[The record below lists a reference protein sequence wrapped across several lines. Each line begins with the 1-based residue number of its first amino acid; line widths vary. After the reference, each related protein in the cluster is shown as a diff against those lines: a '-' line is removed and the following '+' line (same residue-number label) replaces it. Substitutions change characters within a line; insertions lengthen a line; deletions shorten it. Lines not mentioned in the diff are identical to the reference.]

1 MHKNAVAT
9 MLNSPSRPR
18 GQPPAPNGAP
28 RSEDQGGQTFGS
40 DEMVRRVGWS
50 LGALLVVF
58 WGLRVW
64 TESTSVGWANPAA
77 LGFVLAGLILGVWVF
92 ASPQPPN
99 RLTEGSIM
107 VFLAAA
113 VCCWGYLQVLRSPAY
128 GTDAI
133 AFDQYAAE
141 LFRSGINPYT
151 QSLLPSLQ
159 QFHVPPIYHTYLL
172 DGGEVDGLSYPALS
186 FLAYLPALWLG
197 LRAQAA
203 VFTDLAFWAVA
214 FLLLWRLLPRQVAWT
229 ASLTLGLVTYANFV
243 VGGVTDALFLPF
255 VFLALWR
262 WDRYADLDASVVA
275 RWLSPV
281 ALGLAVSVKQT
292 TWFLV
297 PFLLIAL
304 AHEARLHSTRAAL
317 MTPLRYLTTVLAV
330 FAVINLPF
338 AVWSPGAWLH
348 GITLP
353 LTSPFVPG
361 GQGIIN
367 MSLFERLG
375 GNLDDY
381 RLVGTLAVITALAAF
396 ALYYARLKRAWVP
409 LVALIFFWPTRSF
422 ASYLIDLVPAAI
434 LAATTVRSAPAIASL
449 SLSRQRVLLRRLVV
463 AVPAVAFLAA
473 LVVAV
478 TAPQPLKLEILEL
491 HSTGQLRTIDGIEL
505 RVHNRSDRPL
515 TPHFTV
521 ANGGYLTSFW
531 YPLGEAEAGRS
542 IPAHSEPHG
551 PTRAERPIDAI
562 DRRRFR
568 CRSITAHPATVTP
581 ALPCLR
587 PHGASPSPRTRSTI
601 PSPSANG

>member
-1 MHKNAVAT
+1 
-9 MLNSPSRPR
+9 
-18 GQPPAPNGAP
+18 
-28 RSEDQGGQTFGS
+28 
-40 DEMVRRVGWS
+40 
-50 LGALLVVF
+50 
-58 WGLRVW
+58 
-64 TESTSVGWANPAA
+64 
-77 LGFVLAGLILGVWVF
+77 
-92 ASPQPPN
+92 
-99 RLTEGSIM
+99 M

-141 LFRSGINPYT
+141 LFRSGINPYM

-186 FLAYLPALWLG
+186 FFAYLPALWLG
-197 LRAQAA
+197 VRAQAA
-203 VFTDLAFWAVA
+203 VFTDLAFWVGA

-229 ASLTLGLVTYANFV
+229 AGLTLGLVTYANFV

-262 WDRYADLDASVVA
+262 WDQYADLDASVLA
-275 RWLSPV
+275 RWLPPV

-304 AHEARLHSTRAAL
+304 AHESRLHGTRAAL
-317 MTPLRYLTTVLAV
+317 MKPLRYLTTVFAV

-338 AVWSPGAWLH
+338 AVWSPSAWLH

-353 LTSPFVPG
+353 LTSPIVPG

-381 RLVGTLAVITALAAF
+381 RMAGSLAVITALAAF
-396 ALYYARLKRAWVP
+396 ALYYGRLKRAWFP

-422 ASYLIDLVPAAI
+422 ASYLIDLLPAAI

-449 SLSRQRVLLRRLVV
+449 SLSRQRVLLHLGCRSSGSRLSRCVGRGGYGPDNRSSSKSSSSIPPV
-463 AVPAVAFLAA
+463 SCARSTVSSYVST
-473 LVVAV
+473 
-478 TAPQPLKLEILEL
+478 TAPIAP
-491 HSTGQLRTIDGIEL
+491 
-505 RVHNRSDRPL
+505 
-515 TPHFTV
+515 
-521 ANGGYLTSFW
+521 
-531 YPLGEAEAGRS
+531 
-542 IPAHSEPHG
+542 
-551 PTRAERPIDAI
+551 
-562 DRRRFR
+562 
-568 CRSITAHPATVTP
+568 
-581 ALPCLR
+581 
-587 PHGASPSPRTRSTI
+587 
-601 PSPSANG
+601 